1 MKRRAP
7 AAERNREPIL
17 DVLQRV
23 LPDGAFTLEIASGSG
38 QHAAH
43 FAAHLPG
50 VTFQPTD
57 PDPAAITSIEAYR
70 AELDLP
76 NFLGPLRLDAAEDTW
91 PVTRA
96 DAVVCINMIHIAP
109 FRACEG
115 LFRGAARILP
125 PGGVLFTYGPYRFSG
140 AFTAP
145 SNEAFDASLREMD
158 PSYGVRDVDD
168 LDRLASQ
175 WGFVR
180 EETVPMP
187 ANNHCLVFRKT
198 A

>member
-17 DVLQRV
+17 DVLRRV

-38 QHAAH
+38 QHVAH

-50 VTFQPTD
+50 VTFQPSD
-57 PDPAAITSIEAYR
+57 PDPSAVSSIDAYR

-76 NFLGPLRLDAAEDTW
+76 NILPPLRLDASEDTW
-91 PVTRA
+91 PVSRA

-125 PGGVLFTYGPYRFSG
+125 AGGVLFLYGPYRFSG

-145 SNEAFDASLREMD
+145 SNEAFDASLKQMD
-158 PSYGVRDVDD
+158 PSYGVRDLDD
-168 LDRLASQ
+168 LTRLAAQS
-175 WGFVR
+175 GFVH
-180 EETVPMP
+180 EETIPMP
-187 ANNHCLVFRKT
+187 ANNHSLVFRKT
-198 A
+198 S

>member
-17 DVLQRV
+17 DVLRRV

-38 QHAAH
+38 QHVAH
-43 FAAHLPG
+43 FAASLPG

-57 PDPAAITSIEAYR
+57 PDPAALASIDAYR
-70 AELDLP
+70 AELALP
-76 NFLGPLRLDAAEDTW
+76 NLLAPIRLDAAEDTW
-91 PVTRA
+91 PVARA
-96 DAVVCINMIHIAP
+96 DAIVCINMIHIAP

-125 PGGVLFTYGPYRFSG
+125 AGGVLFTYGPYRFSG
-140 AFTAP
+140 AYTAP

-158 PSYGVRDVDD
+158 PSYGVRDLDD
-168 LDRLASQ
+168 LKRLAQQS
-175 WGFVR
+175 GFVH

-187 ANNHCLVFRKT
+187 ANNHSLVFRRT